1 MRISPIRNEQDY
13 EKALNR
19 LSELVGK
26 TDRVSKD
33 EAGVLQALI
42 ERWEQDNCDLSP
54 PTPLEA
60 IRFRMKQQGLKPRD
74 LEPMIGP
81 RSRVSEILTGRRSLT
96 LDMIRALHR
105 DLRIPL
111 KSLIGEEEES
121 NRREPR
127 LSKAAREGLAAFG
140 IMRERE
146 AYAAFRARAFQGS
159 AVPAFLRKT
168 RTLRTNAKTD
178 LDALEAWC
186 AAVLVKAENIRLP
199 KKHVTPFP
207 DFGRTLARL
216 SAAPNGPSLVAGA
229 LAGVGVIFL
238 RLEHLPGTFLDAAAM
253 CRRDGTPI
261 IALTI
266 RHDRIDNF
274 WFTLLHEYCHVCL
287 HLNNETKAILDDL
300 EVKRSANSDDDIEQQ
315 ADMFAQNALLP
326 PSISTRLRSTEL
338 TPEDIESIAAEAGV
352 HAAVVAGR
360 WQREHADY
368 RRFSKMLGR
377 GEISMQLDIADEG

>member
-13 EKALNR
+13 ENALTR
-19 LSELVGK
+19 MSELMGK
-26 TDRVSKD
+26 SDRTSKD
-33 EAGVLQALI
+33 EADVLQALTEKW
-42 ERWEQDNCDLSP
+42 ERENYDFGP
-54 PTPLEA
+54 PSPLEA

-81 RSRVSEILTGRRSLT
+81 RSRVSEILKGRRSLT

-105 DLRIPL
+105 DLGIPL
-111 KSLIGEEEES
+111 KSLIGASEELD
-121 NRREPR
+121 REPK

-140 IMRERE
+140 IMKERE
-146 AYAAFRARAFQGS
+146 GYASFRARAFEGN
-159 AVPAFLRKT
+159 PTLAFLRKT

-178 LDALEAWC
+178 AAALEAWC
-186 AAVLVKAENIRLP
+186 AAVLLKAQNVKLP
-199 KKHVTPFP
+199 KKRVLPFA

-229 LAGVGVIFL
+229 LAGVGIIFVTL
-238 RLEHLPGTFLDAAAM
+238 KHLPGTFLDGAAM
-253 CRRDGTPI
+253 CRKDGTPI

-274 WFTLLHEYCHVCL
+274 WFTLLHEYCHVCC
-287 HLNNETKAILDDL
+287 HLDNDTRVILDDL
-300 EVKRSANSDDDIEQQ
+300 EVRSSTESDDDIEHQ
-315 ADMFAQNALLP
+315 ADMFAQDALLP
-326 PSISTRLRSTEL
+326 PIVSAKLRSAEL
-338 TPEDIESIAAEAGV
+338 TPDEVESIAAEAGV
-352 HAAVVAGR
+352 HPAIVAGR

-377 GEISMQLDIADEG
+377 GEVSAQLEGDDD